1 MTQVFEQSAS
11 LDGVRFMQELRH
23 LRYDRFV
30 GVPCS
35 SLVPLIDA
43 LTRSGAPYLGAT
55 REDAAVGVAAG
66 MALAGHRPAVL
77 MQNSGLG
84 LAINALLSLTRLY
97 ELPLL
102 LVVSWRGWSDDAPEH
117 LEMGRRLPELLEALD
132 VPHRLALAE
141 DAFSRSFHSALKP
154 IALLVRPGDLF

>member
-1 MTQVFEQSAS
+1 MTQVFEQRAT
-11 LDGVRFMQELRH
+11 LDGTQFLHELRQ
-23 LRYDRFV
+23 LSYDRFV

-35 SLVPLIDA
+35 SLVPLINA

-55 REDAAVGVAAG
+55 REDAAVGLVAG
-66 MALAGHRPAVL
+66 MALAGHRPVVL

-84 LAINALLSLTRLY
+84 LALNALLSLTRLY

-117 LEMGRRLPELLEALD
+117 LEMGRRLPELLEAVD
-132 VPHRLALAE
+132 IPHRLALAE

-154 IALLVRPGDLF
+154 IALLVRPGDLL